1 MPQLT
6 SLKSFLF
13 ALVVASVLSA
23 CGSNEGSLTNNTASP
38 SSRTAPQSA
47 TLQPKTLMLSGDV
60 GLPGDTLYLSFDM
73 PSGIQRIDLAFADG
87 SPTTKLGLGL
97 FDQRGTAFLD
107 NGFRGIAG
115 EERRSAFIDVD
126 DATPGFVAGDLP
138 VGRYTVVVP
147 NFQNVGGTA
156 IVSVKLTPTRKAVS
170 RPISEFFSEPAPEL
184 VTDKPGWYKGDLH
197 VHTTFSS
204 DAFSSKAALTPSQMA
219 KRAQG
224 LGLNFIALTDH
235 NVIDQNSRMLSD
247 SPLGFLLLGGMEV
260 TTWVGGPGH
269 LIVAGLQSGEFVDW
283 RFRPRYG
290 RYARTF
296 SWKPDDRPIQDVLD
310 FTRKRGIF
318 SSAAHPYV
326 APGLGSDWGFFNDS
340 DIDPNALPDS
350 MEVWNDD
357 FRKASGELTLKQW
370 DLELTRNR
378 KVCGNGGSDIHGI
391 GKGTFDGQLGDN
403 NPANINE
410 KLEVGNPTTV
420 VWAESLSR
428 KAITASL
435 RRCRAYITAHPKGP
449 GLVLNAE
456 DSQGA
461 KYMMGDTVIGQPQA
475 QVQFSAT
482 VTGGKGLWLMIIRNG
497 AVVATSQISSDEQ
510 TVMHTQ
516 PLAGS
521 GALRAEL
528 RQGNQDFTLP
538 MALSNPIFIRS
549 TP

>member
-1 MPQLT
+1 MLG
-6 SLKSFLF
+6 
-13 ALVVASVLSA
+13 A
-23 CGSNEGSLTNNTASP
+23 CGTGEGSSANNTVLP
-38 SSRTAPQSA
+38 SDRFVSQSESV
-47 TLQPKTLMLSGDV
+47 QPKTLLLSGDV
-60 GLPGDTLYLSFDM
+60 GLPGDTLYLPFDM
-73 PSGIQRIDLAFADG
+73 PPGIQRIDLVFADG
-87 SPTTKLGLGL
+87 SPATKLGLGL
-97 FDQRGTAFLD
+97 FDQRGTGFLD

-138 VGRYTVVVP
+138 AGRYTVVVP
-147 NFQNVGGTA
+147 NFQNAGGIA
-156 IVSVKLTPTRKAVS
+156 IVEVKLTPSRKALS
-170 RPISEFFSEPAPEL
+170 RPLSEFFAEPAPEM
-184 VTDKPGWYKGDLH
+184 VVDQPGWYKGDLH
-197 VHTTFSS
+197 VHTSFSS
-204 DAFSSKAALTPSQMA
+204 DAFSSKAALSPSQMA

-224 LGLNFIALTDH
+224 FGLDFIALTDH

-283 RFRPRYG
+283 RFRPRFG

-296 SWKPDDRPIQDVLD
+296 SWKPDDRPIQDVLE

-340 DIDPNALPDS
+340 DLDPNALPDS

-357 FRKASGELTLKQW
+357 FRKAFGELSLKQW

-403 NPANINE
+403 NPLRVNE

-435 RRCRAYITAHPKGP
+435 RRCRAYVTAHPKGP

-456 DSQGA
+456 DSQGV
-461 KYMMGDTVIGQPQA
+461 KYMMGDTVTGQPQA
-475 QVQFSAT
+475 QVQFSAA
-482 VTGGKGLWLMIIRNG
+482 VTGGKGLWLLIIRNG
-497 AVVATSQISSDEQ
+497 AVVAASQISNDEQ
-510 TVMHTQ
+510 TVMHSQ

-528 RQGNQDFTLP
+528 RQGNQDVTLP
-538 MALSNPIFIRS
+538 MALSNPIFLRS